1 MRFWPLPALRR
12 RRGDGEATETPLFPP
27 LVRAR
32 LEAPGPGKD
41 RVIGADAG
49 GFDTGGGGGIVAD
62 ALSTAAAVAT
72 AVEEAE
78 VDKALVLDRSFEAE
92 VDL

>member
-1 MRFWPLPALRR
+1 MRL
-12 RRGDGEATETPLFPP
+12 RRGDGEATETPLLPP

-32 LEAPGPGKD
+32 LEPGPGKD
-41 RVIGADAG
+41 RVIGADVG
-49 GFDTGGGGGIVAD
+49 GFDTGGGGGIAD
-62 ALSTAAAVAT
+62 AALSAAATAA
-72 AVEEAE
+72 EEAE

>member
-1 MRFWPLPALRR
+1 M
-12 RRGDGEATETPLFPP
+12 EE
-27 LVRAR
+27 
-32 LEAPGPGKD
+32 PGPGKD

-49 GFDTGGGGGIVAD
+49 GFDTGGGGGIADAD
-62 ALSTAAAVAT
+62 ALSAAAET